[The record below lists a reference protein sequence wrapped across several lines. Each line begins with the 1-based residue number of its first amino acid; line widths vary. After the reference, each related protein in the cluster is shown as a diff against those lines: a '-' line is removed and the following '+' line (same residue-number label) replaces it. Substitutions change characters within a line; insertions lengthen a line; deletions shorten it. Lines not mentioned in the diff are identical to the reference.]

1 MDASFYNYKPAQ
13 VIQQGR
19 QPQDDRSSWNGARP
33 NGLGVDIESQVPTK
47 PVMKLGSLKDPAW
60 NKKIGDLLR
69 TRVKSM
75 AQDIDGQQVTT
86 SPSSPMPAYTTDDYT
101 IPHYSYAARNASPG
115 IRRAK
120 EGGKQRD
127 LQL

>member
-1 MDASFYNYKPAQ
+1 MEMNASTPN
-13 VIQQGR
+13 
-19 QPQDDRSSWNGARP
+19 SSKLAHILLQLRDINGET
-33 NGLGVDIESQVPTK
+33 N
-47 PVMKLGSLKDPAW
+47 
-60 NKKIGDLLR
+60 DL
-69 TRVKSM
+69 